1 MLSVCLLLAIAHIH
15 GLNLKSINFVLAF
28 PLAEI
33 NIDMWMEFPE
43 GMDLLGSKNNQHK
56 YVSMD

>member
-1 MLSVCLLLAIAHIH
+1 MLRVCLLLAIAHD
-15 GLNLKSINFVLAF
+15 LDLKSINFVLAF